1 MQQHLWRL
9 HVSWRPVPCPLEPC
23 ILATPAACELQ
34 QSMFAISLRY
44 QCVGTVEQC
53 STIGFVATS

>member
-9 HVSWRPVPCPLEPC
+9 HVSWRPFPCPLEPC

-34 QSMFAISLRY
+34 QSTLAISPRTHD
-44 QCVGTVEQC
+44 VRTAEQY
-53 STIGFVATS
+53 SNTDLVASS